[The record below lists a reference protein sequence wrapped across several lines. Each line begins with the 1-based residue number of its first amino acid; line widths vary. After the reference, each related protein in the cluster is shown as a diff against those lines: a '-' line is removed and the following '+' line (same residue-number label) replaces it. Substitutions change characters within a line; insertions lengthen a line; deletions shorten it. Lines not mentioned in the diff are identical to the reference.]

1 MRGPQHCWKIHFYII
16 TSARIHFEFRR
27 AQWQHYDSLMSL
39 SVCRWVEA
47 LSSIADKNGIK
58 SQGRIRKGILKIAG
72 KGDSLNDDD
81 DDGTNGR
88 RARGTAITACGRG
101 GAAATASPPP
111 LSPQAAEING
121 PLLSSLLL
129 LVLVRPREA
138 PLTLEIDASIVL
150 EQLQRRSGGS
160 TLLHSHSL
168 GPQRLFNIT
177 SRSQRNPEGGA

>member
-1 MRGPQHCWKIHFYII
+1 MNSGERNGSTTTLY
-16 TSARIHFEFRR
+16 
-27 AQWQHYDSLMSL
+27 L
-39 SVCRWVEA
+39 SVVGWKRSVQ
-47 LSSIADKNGIK
+47 LRIK

-101 GAAATASPPP
+101 GAAATASPP

-138 PLTLEIDASIVL
+138 PLTLEIDASLVL

-160 TLLHSHSL
+160 TLLHSL